1 MDLVDADTH
10 DRKHNAASPPAN
22 FAPIDSQ
29 KALDAIAEF
38 SGPVVVDLD
47 ETLYLAN
54 STEDFIALA
63 RPYVAAAYVLRLL
76 DLLRPWRWT
85 GGPSGRD
92 SWHVLTICVLFPWT
106 FSRWK
111 QFCRLEAPKRINQ
124 PLLDALLSH
133 SGPVIIATN
142 GYRRLLKPLLER
154 SEAASFPLISCG
166 LRAFSHRSRG
176 KAALVEMSYGR
187 DFMGTAAMVTDSLD
201 DRHIL
206 ALSRLPILTKWAG
219 IFKNRNPRDF
229 AYLPGDYLNRIKQ
242 PNQRVWR
249 ILIRED
255 VLPWVLVCLSLGGVS
270 VATISGSV
278 LLFASLWA
286 VYEAGYFD
294 NDNCALKYESDPKIK
309 PEFRWF
315 TNPKVE
321 LFCWAW
327 AVLLGSCALLLMYP
341 EHWAEKLMV
350 WTASLLACRATY
362 YIYNRID
369 KDSRVFLYP
378 LLQAFRF
385 GALITVLDISYG
397 GACIVISQIV
407 PRWYEY
413 TIYRYIRREFKTN
426 SWPKTFTRMFRFE
439 TLVLLLIGGTITLGL
454 DVLWTPA
461 ALAVPLFLYPVIRF
475 ESRDILRRFS
485 RIDYQV

>member
-1 MDLVDADTH
+1 VDLVDAGTH
-10 DRKHNAASPPAN
+10 YGEHNSASPQASY
-22 FAPIDSQ
+22 ALLDSQ
-29 KALDAIAEF
+29 DALDAIAEF
-38 SGPVVVDLD
+38 RGPVVVDLD

-63 RPYVAAAYVLRLL
+63 RPYVAAAYVLRLV

-92 SWHVLTICVLFPWT
+92 NWHVLAICVLFPWT
-106 FSRWK
+106 FWRWK

-142 GYRRLLKPLLER
+142 GYRRLLGPLLR
-154 SEAASFPLISCG
+154 GTQATGFPLISCG
-166 LRAFSHRSRG
+166 LRAFSHRSCG
-176 KAALVEMSYGR
+176 KAALVEKSYGR
-187 DFMGTAAMVTDSLD
+187 DFIGTAAMVTDSLD

-206 ALSRLPILTKWAG
+206 GLSRLPILTRWAG
-219 IFKNRNPRDF
+219 ISKNRKPRDF

-249 ILIRED
+249 ILLRED

-270 VATISGSV
+270 AASITGSV

-294 NDNCALKYESDPKIK
+294 NDKCAIKYEFDPKIK
-309 PEFRWF
+309 PEFTWF
-315 TNPKVE
+315 TNQRLEV
-321 LFCWAW
+321 LCWMW
-327 AVLLGSCALLLMYP
+327 AVLLGACALFLIHP
-341 EHWAEKLMV
+341 EHWTEKLAI
-350 WTASLLACRATY
+350 WTATLLACRATY

-369 KDSRVFLYP
+369 KDSRIFLYP
-378 LLQAFRF
+378 LLQTFRF
-385 GALITVLDISYG
+385 GALITVLDISYA

-407 PRWYEY
+407 PRWHEY
-413 TIYRYIRREFKTN
+413 AIYRYVRSEFGKS

-439 TLVLLLIGGTITLGL
+439 TLVLLLVGGTMTLGL

-461 ALAVPLFLYPVIRF
+461 VFAVPLFLYPVIRF
-475 ESRDILRRFS
+475 ESKDILRRFS
-485 RIDYQV
+485 RIDHQV